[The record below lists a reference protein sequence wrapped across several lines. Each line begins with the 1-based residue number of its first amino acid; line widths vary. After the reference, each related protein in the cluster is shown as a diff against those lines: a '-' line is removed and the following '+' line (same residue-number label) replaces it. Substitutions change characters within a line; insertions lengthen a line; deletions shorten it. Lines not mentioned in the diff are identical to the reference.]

1 MPEFVD
7 QDRAIAALVAIR
19 TEDLPMCSWI
29 VFSDGSGLEGWIA
42 ETDDPNFDVLE
53 AIHVWARKFGS
64 GVNKTGK
71 VLITYG
77 TSGHVPIRILAKDV
91 YP

>member
-1 MPEFVD
+1 MPEYVSQD
-7 QDRAIAALVAIR
+7 QSIAALVALR
-19 TEDLPMCSWI
+19 AENLPMCTWI
-29 VFSDGSGLEGWIA
+29 VFPETGLEGWIV
-42 ETDDPNFDVLE
+42 ERDDPEFDSLE
-53 AIHVWARKFGS
+53 AIHIWAKKFGGIVS
-64 GVNKTGK
+64 KTGK